1 MRLDLRLEELMRAF
15 YMHFPDGNPT
25 SETSRWRSSSQCWN
39 EICSVSLTLD
49 DGHQTMDR
57 IIRQLEEEGIKPRES

>member
-1 MRLDLRLEELMRAF
+1 MRLDLRLEELLRA
-15 YMHFPDGNPT
+15 YYTHFPTGKPT
-25 SETSRWRSSSQCWN
+25 LETSRWKSSSVCWN

-57 IIRQLEEEGIKPRES
+57 ILRQLEEEGIKPLES